1 MGEVKLVEAAD
12 LNSFLKETV
21 KTLDFDGDI
30 FVNWNKKDRQFE
42 MELTFYAENKEATLL
57 TDTLGVESTEP
68 VVTFIDEILIYDKN
82 REKNFDA
89 DDYLVCLPYDGK
101 NGWSLAEAKAFV
113 SYLQIV
119 LDNGES
125 DLLDFLTDD
134 EKEIFEL
141 VWSEDEYKKIIE
153 SNMLSLP
160 NPNNRIKYPKF

>member
-1 MGEVKLVEAAD
+1 MGEEKLVEAAD

-89 DDYLVCLPYDGK
+89 DDYLVCLPYDDK

-153 SNMLSLP
+153 SYMLSLP

>member
-1 MGEVKLVEAAD
+1 MVEAAD

-82 REKNFDA
+82 REKNFDE
-89 DDYLVCLPYDGK
+89 DDYLVCLTYDGK

>member
-1 MGEVKLVEAAD
+1 MVEAAD

-68 VVTFIDEILIYDKN
+68 VVTFVDEILIYDKN
-82 REKNFDA
+82 REKNFDV

-101 NGWSLAEAKAFV
+101 NGWSLAGAKAFV

-153 SNMLSLP
+153 SYMLSLP

>member
-1 MGEVKLVEAAD
+1 MGEEKLVEAAD

-42 MELTFYAENKEATLL
+42 IELTFYAENKEATLL

-68 VVTFIDEILIYDKN
+68 VVTFVDEILIYDKN
-82 REKNFDA
+82 REKNFDE
-89 DDYLVCLPYDGK
+89 DDYLVCLSYDGK

-160 NPNNRIKYPKF
+160 NPNSRIKYPKF

>member
-1 MGEVKLVEAAD
+1 MGEEKLVEAAD

-82 REKNFDA
+82 REKNFDE
-89 DDYLVCLPYDGK
+89 DDYLVCLPYDSK

-153 SNMLSLP
+153 SYMLSLP

>member
-1 MGEVKLVEAAD
+1 MVEAAD

-101 NGWSLAEAKAFV
+101 NGWSLAEAKTFV

-153 SNMLSLP
+153 SYMLSLP

>member
-1 MGEVKLVEAAD
+1 MVEAAD

-82 REKNFDA
+82 REKNFDE
-89 DDYLVCLPYDGK
+89 DDYLVCLSYDGK

>member
-1 MGEVKLVEAAD
+1 M
-12 LNSFLKETV
+12 
-21 KTLDFDGDI
+21 
-30 FVNWNKKDRQFE
+30 
-42 MELTFYAENKEATLL
+42 
-57 TDTLGVESTEP
+57 
-68 VVTFIDEILIYDKN
+68 
-82 REKNFDA
+82 
-89 DDYLVCLPYDGK
+89 PYDGK

-153 SNMLSLP
+153 SYMLSLP

>member
-1 MGEVKLVEAAD
+1 MGEEKLVEAAD

-82 REKNFDA
+82 REKNFDE

-101 NGWSLAEAKAFV
+101 NGWYLAEAKAFV